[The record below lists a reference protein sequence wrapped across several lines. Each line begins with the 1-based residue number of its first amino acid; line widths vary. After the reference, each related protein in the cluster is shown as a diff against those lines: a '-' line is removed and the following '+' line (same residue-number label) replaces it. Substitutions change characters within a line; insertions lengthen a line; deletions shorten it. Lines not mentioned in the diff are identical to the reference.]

1 MGLSPLQCMHM
12 DVHRHSA
19 CSDLF
24 TSINAEGRVGILG
37 LADDKLIVDVVT
49 PFTNLLT
56 RRQQVRAGLFHFSHF
71 VRHDADVI
79 NNGQRR
85 TQGTHTTKTQ
95 LWKQGGLYPAAQFSI
110 LAYLGMV

>member
-24 TSINAEGRVGILG
+24 TSIN
-37 LADDKLIVDVVT
+37 ADDKLIVDVVT